1 MKKYAFVVFLMAIFS
16 SQSVSAASCSVSVPF
31 AGTCTLWNG
40 YGSGAKEV
48 KVPATITLSGSP
60 ETPDKP
66 THFNCQLASGAN
78 VPTTAGGWILVKDG
92 PSHKVAF
99 MPGAVTMPS
108 DQYDDG
114 LASDG
119 AAITCPEMIS
129 RGK

>member
-31 AGTCTLWNG
+31 ASACTLWYG

-48 KVPATITLSGSP
+48 NAPATITLSGSP

-66 THFNCQLASGAN
+66 THFNCQPASGVN
-78 VPTTAGGWILVKDG
+78 VPTTAGGWILVKNG

-108 DQYDDG
+108 DQYGG

-119 AAITCPEMIS
+119 AAITCSEMIP